1 MVKEEDGDNQP
12 EIINV
17 IQNTAASGLFFAVL
31 KNPKIRDDRTEFQ
44 VLVPNFLFFIHKQT
58 CSRSSMRWAW
68 NFNSSSPVLIKKKKK
83 KFLHLSSYIRP
94 GPCLIGF
101 GVRIQCLI
109 CPPGPSLS
117 HQVSF
122 FFSFFK
128 GVLLARE

>member
-83 KFLHLSSYIRP
+83 IFAFVFLH
-94 GPCLIGF
+94 
-101 GVRIQCLI
+101 
-109 CPPGPSLS
+109 
-117 HQVSF
+117 
-122 FFSFFK
+122 K
-128 GVLLARE
+128 AWALLDWFRR